1 MHEKALLNLE
11 NQSKQ
16 DCVCKEE
23 KQNRMFYLTNPD
35 KHS

>member
-16 DCVCKEE
+16 DCVCK
-23 KQNRMFYLTNPD
+23 KKKNCMFYLTNPD